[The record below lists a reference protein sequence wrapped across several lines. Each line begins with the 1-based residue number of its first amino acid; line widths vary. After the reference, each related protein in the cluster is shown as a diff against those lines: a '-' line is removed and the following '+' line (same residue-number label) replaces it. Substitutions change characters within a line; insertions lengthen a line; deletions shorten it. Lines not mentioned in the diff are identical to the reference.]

1 MLRLVFTFLFVVL
14 AGGAFILLVVRM
26 HRFAG
31 GPRFVVRILL
41 LSVFLAVL
49 ASAGWLPSG
58 CYSGD
63 DGIVQS
69 EGQ

>member
-1 MLRLVFTFLFVVL
+1 MIRLVFTFLFVVL
-14 AGGAFILLVVRM
+14 GIGAFILLIVRM

-31 GPRFVVRILL
+31 GPRFIVRVFL

-49 ASAGWLPSG
+49 ASAGYLPDG

-63 DGIVQS
+63 DGTRQTDR
-69 EGQ
+69 E

>member
-14 AGGAFILLVVRM
+14 GIGAFILLIVRM

-31 GPRFVVRILL
+31 GPRFIVRIFL

-49 ASAGWLPSG
+49 ASAGWLPDG
-58 CYSGD
+58 CYSRD

-69 EGQ
+69 DGR

>member
-1 MLRLVFTFLFVVL
+1 MLRLVFTFLLVIL
-14 AGGAFILLVVRM
+14 GIGAFILLVVRM

-31 GPRFVVRILL
+31 GPRFIVKILL

-58 CYSGD
+58 CYSSGD
-63 DGIVQS
+63 SIVQT
-69 EGQ
+69 EGE